1 MLKKISVTVLLALA
15 FIQTAI
21 AMIPGPPM
29 AVDCPKCGK
38 EKGLMSLVSG
48 NTFGA
53 RQWSDAYQYAPMLPR
68 LSPVQKCP
76 ECGYYFMLSEDALH
90 HANGEGEHCSDTGR
104 LSYAEMKEA
113 LLQMEKDSLSKDDEL
128 SLRLEFL
135 HRFNDAFRE
144 DFNACEEGNI
154 DENKTVR
161 DETDWELHRA
171 NLEVLVALL
180 NDDDAE
186 QRILLAE
193 MYRELGKFDECL
205 SELNHY
211 SLFSDDWEAVIMQ
224 IIKKAAAKDDKVFEL
239 QFK

>member
-1 MLKKISVTVLLALA
+1 MLKKITVTILLVLA
-15 FIQTAI
+15 FIQMAV
-21 AMIPGPPM
+21 AMIPGPPI

-38 EKGLMSLVSG
+38 EKDLMSLVSG

-53 RQWSDAYQYAPMLPR
+53 RQWSDTYQDAPMLPR

-76 ECGYYFMLSEDALH
+76 ACGHYFMLSGDALH
-90 HANGEGEHCSDTGR
+90 RAKGEREYCSDTGR

-113 LLQMEKDSLSKDDEL
+113 LLQMEKDSLTKEDEL

-144 DFNACEEGNI
+144 NFNAYEEGDT
-154 DENKTVR
+154 DENKMVR
-161 DETDWELHRA
+161 NESDWELHRA
-171 NLEVLVALL
+171 NLESLVALL
-180 NDDDAE
+180 DDNDAE

-211 SLFSDDWEAVIMQ
+211 SLFSDDWEAVIIQ
-224 IIKKAAAKDDKVFEL
+224 IIKKAAAEDDKVFEL